1 MIVAGGSHPT
11 GLEDAMDDDSAARGR
26 CEGRIQSR
34 PDGGIGTFPRP
45 DEAHFA
51 LGASFSLAGA
61 ASFALAAA
69 AAGTLALRTVVMSVT
84 ATGLRL

>member
-11 GLEDAMDDDSAARGR
+11 ELEDAMGDDSARGG
-26 CEGRIQSR
+26 CDGRIRSR
-34 PDGGIGTFPRP
+34 PDGGIGAFPRP

-51 LGASFSLAGA
+51 LGASFSLAAA
-61 ASFALAAA
+61 ASFSLAA